1 MAYALSYK
9 AIRGK
14 TTLYANIMDKETSLF
29 WDEVNDLWVADNTAI
44 CDLALTESG
53 SEPGVYTGSA
63 TFTPANGGVYQIS
76 VFDSANADYSMD
88 TIEVYPSKTKTVLQI
103 INAIQLEMGLP
114 QSAAL
119 TDNFAKIILAN
130 MNKVL
135 MDLLPLNNVF
145 DHLKVQGSF
154 TINSARPFYRLSPIN
169 VDSIDHITF
178 LRRPDLTYISKAP
191 DDIYFRTKAD
201 SYNASLSYSAPE
213 FYRICQRDNGFPILE
228 FTPAP
233 DVAYIV
239 SYEVLKSPKE
249 FTAVEDYVPF
259 PRIVKAGAHMF
270 TLQGRGRDA
279 SAEAGVFTSALEVGS
294 MAGANSHMG
303 DFEV

>member
-9 AIRGK
+9 TVRAK
-14 TTLYANIMDKETSLF
+14 TTLYANIQDKETSRF
-29 WDEVNDLWVADNTAI
+29 WDEVNDLWVADNTSI

-63 TFTPANGGVYQIS
+63 TFTPTNGGVYQIS
-76 VFDSANADYSMD
+76 VFDSADADYSMD
-88 TIEVYPSKTKTVLQI
+88 TIEVYPSKTKTVLQV

-130 MNKVL
+130 INKVL

-154 TINSARPFYRLSPIN
+154 TINSARPLYRLSPVN
-169 VDSIDHITF
+169 VDAIDGITF
-178 LRRPDLTYISKAP
+178 LRRPDMAYITKAKS
-191 DDIYFRTKAD
+191 DIEFRTMAD
-201 SYNASLSYSAPE
+201 SYNASLSYSAPDV
-213 FYRICQRDNGFPILE
+213 YRIAQRDNGFPILE

-239 SYEVLKSPKE
+239 SYEVIKSPKE
-249 FTAVEDYVPF
+249 LTLVGEYVPL
-259 PRIVKAGAHMF
+259 PRIVKAGAHML

-279 SAEAGVFTSALEVGS
+279 TVEAGVFASALEVGS
-294 MAGANSHMG
+294 MAGANSQMG